1 VRGYADDSYIL
12 NRGWIDRS
20 EEKIPSYDEIVGKRK
35 AKAEE
40 EEEDEEVAPKA
51 GGPSHPWGDLD
62 EEDDFDEKAE
72 EFEHAYN
79 FRFEEPYVSQSL
91 FLEVANRQGIIK
103 YPDSSSRDSLP
114 SPTNG

>member
-20 EEKIPSYDEIVGKRK
+20 EEKIPTYDEIVGKRK

-40 EEEDEEVAPKA
+40 EEEDEEIAPKA

-79 FRFEEPYVSQSL
+79 FRFEEPYVSV
-91 FLEVANRQGIIK
+91 FVVEVADK
-103 YPDSSSRDSLP
+103 
-114 SPTNG
+114 